1 MRFPAGNTLRS
12 WLWLLVVLALGGLFY
27 WGMQR
32 NPKELPSVLAKERR
46 PAPDFTLPVLPP
58 YREDWGE
65 TLRLSDHL
73 GKKPVVLN
81 FWASWC
87 LPCYEEAPVLEAT
100 WRRYRDRVLFLGINT
115 QDKEEE
121 ALRFIAQFGLTF
133 PQVYDPRG
141 RVGVDYGMYGVP
153 ETFFIDREGR
163 VLARRAGAIDEA
175 TLARYL
181 EEALR

>member
-1 MRFPAGNTLRS
+1 MRG
-12 WLWLLVVLALGGLFY
+12 WLWLLVVLALGGLFW

-32 NPKELPSVLAKERR
+32 NPEELPSGLAKERR
-46 PAPDFTLPVLPP
+46 PAPDFTLPLLPP
-58 YREDWGE
+58 YRAEWGE
-65 TLRLSDHL
+65 AFRLADHL
-73 GKKPVVLN
+73 GKRPIVLN

-87 LPCYEEAPVLEAT
+87 YPACYEEAPILEAS
-100 WRRYRDRVLFLGINT
+100 RRRHREEVLFVGVNT
-115 QDKEEE
+115 QDKQEE

-163 VLARRAGAIDEA
+163 VLARHAGAIDEA

>member
-1 MRFPAGNTLRS
+1 MRG
-12 WLWLLVVLALGGLFY
+12 WLWLLLVLALGGLFW

-32 NPKELPSVLAKERR
+32 NPNELPSVLAKERR
-46 PAPDFTLPVLPP
+46 PAPDFTLPLLPP
-58 YREDWGE
+58 YRAEWGE
-65 TLRLSDHL
+65 TFRLADHL
-73 GKKPVVLN
+73 GKRPIVLN

-87 LPCYEEAPVLEAT
+87 YPACYEEAPILEAS
-100 WRRYRDRVLFLGINT
+100 WRRHREEVLFVGVNT

-121 ALRFIAQFGLTF
+121 ALRFVAQFGLTF

-163 VLARRAGAIDEA
+163 VLARHAGAIDEA

>member
-1 MRFPAGNTLRS
+1 MRG
-12 WLWLLVVLALGGLFY
+12 WLWLLVVLALGGLF
-27 WGMQR
+27 WW
-32 NPKELPSVLAKERR
+32 RR
-46 PAPDFTLPVLPP
+46 PAPDFTLPLLPP
-58 YREDWGE
+58 YRAEWGE
-65 TLRLSDHL
+65 AFRLADHL
-73 GKKPVVLN
+73 GKRPIVLN

-87 LPCYEEAPVLEAT
+87 YPACYEEAPILEAS
-100 WRRYRDRVLFLGINT
+100 WRRHREEVLFVGVNT

-163 VLARRAGAIDEA
+163 VLARHAGAIDEA

>member
-1 MRFPAGNTLRS
+1 M
-12 WLWLLVVLALGGLFY
+12 
-27 WGMQR
+27 
-32 NPKELPSVLAKERR
+32 LAKERR

-163 VLARRAGAIDEA
+163 VLARHAGAIDEA
-175 TLARYL
+175 TLERYL